1 MLKIVIH
8 DYAGHPFQ
16 LELSKR
22 LAKEFKIYH
31 LFYAND
37 YGPKGDFEIIH
48 QNLICEGVGKKILYN
63 KKNFFFRFFKDL
75 QYGYQ
80 LGKKIDEI
88 KPDIVLSGNCPTFAQ
103 EIIFRKSIKN
113 KSIFILWVQDFYS
126 IAVKKILQKK
136 FFFIYYP
143 ISFVFNYFEKKQFKL
158 SNHIIVISDHFINQ
172 IKNWKIRLNKI
183 SVIKN
188 WGNLKKINF
197 EKKNL
202 EFLNTHKLDTK
213 KFHLVYTGTLAL
225 KHNPNLITK
234 LAINNPEIEILV
246 FGVGSGI
253 EALKKIDIPQN
264 IKIYPL
270 QPFDK
275 LNCILNTADAFLA
288 MINEDAGEF
297 SVPSKVL
304 NYLCAGRPILLS
316 APKNNLASRI
326 IDQNYAGK
334 SFNPND
340 FDGLNKFLSEIY
352 LNKNKRLE
360 MSKNARNFAEKNF
373 NIDDIA
379 LKFKKIF
386 QDNIE
391 LK

>member
-1 MLKIVIH
+1 MLKIIIH

-16 LELSKR
+16 FELSKT
-22 LAKEFKIYH
+22 LSKEFKIYH
-31 LFYAND
+31 LYYAND
-37 YGPKGDFEIIH
+37 YGPKGDFNNLH
-48 QNLICEGVGKKILYN
+48 QNLVCKGVGENILYN
-63 KKNFFFRFFKDL
+63 KNNFFFRFFKDL

-88 KPDIVLSGNCPTFAQ
+88 KPDIVISGNCPTFAQ
-103 EIIFRKSIKN
+103 EIIFRKSKKN

-126 IAVKKILQKK
+126 IAVEKILKK
-136 FFFIYYP
+136 KLFFIYKP
-143 ISFVFNYFEKKQFKL
+143 ISFIFNYFEKKQFKL

-172 IKNWKIRLNKI
+172 IKNWKIKLDKI

-188 WGNLKKINF
+188 WGNLEKINF
-197 EKKNL
+197 EQKNL
-202 EFLNTHKLDTK
+202 EFLNNHKHDTK

-225 KHNPNLITK
+225 KHNPDLITK
-234 LAINNPEIEILV
+234 LAIHNPKIEILV

-253 EALKKIDIPQN
+253 DALKKIDLPNN

-270 QPFDK
+270 QPFEK
-275 LNCILNTADAFLA
+275 LSSILNTADAFLA

-304 NYLCAGRPILLS
+304 NYLCAGRPILIS
-316 APKNNLASRI
+316 APKNNLASKI
-326 IDQNYAGK
+326 IDQNNAGK
-334 SFNPND
+334 SFDPSD
-340 FDGLNKFLSEIY
+340 FDGLNKFLNEVY
-352 LNKNKRLE
+352 LNEKKKLE
-360 MSKNARNFAEKNF
+360 MSKNARNYAEKNF
-373 NIDDIA
+373 NINDIA

-386 QDNIE
+386 QAN

>member
-16 LELSKR
+16 FELSKR

-31 LFYAND
+31 LYYAND
-37 YGPKGDFEIIH
+37 YGPKGDFAINH

-63 KKNFFFRFFKDL
+63 KNNFFFRFFKDL

-103 EIIFRKSIKN
+103 EIIFRKSKKN
-113 KSIFILWVQDFYS
+113 RSIFILWVQDFYS

-136 FFFIYYP
+136 IFFIYNL
-143 ISFVFNYFEKKQFKL
+143 ISFIFNYFEKKQFKL

-172 IKNWKIRLNKI
+172 IKNWKITLNKI

-188 WGNLKKINF
+188 WGNLEKINF

-202 EFLNTHKLDTK
+202 EFLNKHKLDTK

-225 KHNPNLITK
+225 KHNPHLITK
-234 LAINNPEIEILV
+234 LAISNPEIEILV

-253 EALKKIDIPQN
+253 DALKKIDIPQN

-270 QPFDK
+270 QPFEK
-275 LNCILNTADAFLA
+275 LNGILNTADAFLA

-304 NYLCAGRPILLS
+304 NYLCAGRPILIS
-316 APKNNLASRI
+316 APKNNLASKI
-326 IDQNYAGK
+326 IDQNNAGK
-334 SFNPND
+334 SFDPKD
-340 FDGLNKFLSEIY
+340 FDGLNKFLTDIY

-360 MSKNARNFAEKNF
+360 MSENARNFAEKNF
-373 NIDDIA
+373 NIDAIA
-379 LKFKKIF
+379 FKFKKIF
-386 QDNIE
+386 NKNI
-391 LK
+391 K